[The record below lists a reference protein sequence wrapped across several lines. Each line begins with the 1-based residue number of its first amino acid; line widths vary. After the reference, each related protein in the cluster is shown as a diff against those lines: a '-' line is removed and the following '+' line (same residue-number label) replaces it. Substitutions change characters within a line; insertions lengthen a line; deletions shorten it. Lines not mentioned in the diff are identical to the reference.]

1 MLSLTYAITVFI
13 VYFLSIALFLRLYCR
28 NRIYLLLLSEPA
40 YMDHYI
46 DRLPHIRERPDE
58 RNGMKEF
65 MLAKRRAFVGRSLQ
79 CVGVATAAYLVALAG
94 GAIL

>member
-1 MLSLTYAITVFI
+1 MLSLTYAIALFLA
-13 VYFLSIALFLRLYCR
+13 YFMVIALFLRLYCR

-58 RNGMKEF
+58 RICMMEF
-65 MLAKRRAFVGRSLQ
+65 MLAKRRAFVSRALQ
-79 CVGVATAAYLVALAG
+79 FVGVATAVYLIALAG
-94 GAIL
+94 GATL

>member
-1 MLSLTYAITVFI
+1 MLSLTYAIALFLA
-13 VYFLSIALFLRLYCR
+13 YFLVIALFLRLYCR

-58 RNGMKEF
+58 RIGMVEF
-65 MLAKRRAFVGRSLQ
+65 MLAKRRAFVSRALQ
-79 CVGVATAAYLVALAG
+79 FVGVATAVYLIALAG
-94 GAIL
+94 GATL